1 MILNLGITMPVIPA
15 LSLNDFELRY
25 YNACHPGLEPGWF
38 TFCTKDQMVK
48 KLLFFILLFSGSA
61 VFSQGLQ
68 NVKEPVFKVGEYL
81 NYRLRYGFI
90 TAAEAS
96 IKVLETD
103 VKFDNRPV
111 FHLLAEGRTSGSF
124 NVFYKVRNRYD
135 SYVDQENLSPYL
147 YTENIREANYRRS
160 DKARFYQDEKKV
172 VSNKGTFKGNGQ
184 TFDVVSAY
192 FFARSLDISK
202 LKQGDKFSMDYFL
215 GDGISKL
222 EVQFVGKERIKTAL
236 GTFNCIKFSPSI
248 QPGRIFRKDSKLYLW
263 ITDDANRIP
272 VKAHVEILVG
282 SVTLELMEANGLKYP
297 LDLVK

>member
-1 MILNLGITMPVIPA
+1 MGKKNIL
-15 LSLNDFELRY
+15 F
-25 YNACHPGLEPGWF
+25 
-38 TFCTKDQMVK
+38 
-48 KLLFFILLFSGSA
+48 LLLISCSTA
-61 VFSQGLQ
+61 FSQGLQ
-68 NVKEPVFKVGEYL
+68 NVQEPVFKAGENL
-81 NYRLRYGFI
+81 SYRLRYGFI

-96 IKVLETD
+96 IKVLDTD
-103 VKFDNRPV
+103 AKFENRPV
-111 FHLLAEGRTSGSF
+111 FHLFAEGRTAGSF
-124 NVFYKVRNRYD
+124 NIFYKVRNRYD
-135 SYVDQENLSPYL
+135 SYIDKETLRPYL

-192 FFARSLDISK
+192 FFARSLDIST

-215 GDGISKL
+215 GGGISKL
-222 EVQFVGKERIKTAL
+222 EVQFVGRERINTAM

-272 VKAHVEILVG
+272 LRAQVEILVG
-282 SVTLELMEANGLKYP
+282 SVTLELITADGLKYP
-297 LDLVK
+297 LEIVK

>member
-1 MILNLGITMPVIPA
+1 
-15 LSLNDFELRY
+15 
-25 YNACHPGLEPGWF
+25 
-38 TFCTKDQMVK
+38 MVK
-48 KLLFFILLFSGSA
+48 KIILFLLLISCSTA
-61 VFSQGLQ
+61 FSQGLQ
-68 NVKEPVFKVGEYL
+68 SIKEPVFKAGENL
-81 NYRLRYGFI
+81 SYRLRYGFI

-96 IKVLETD
+96 IKVLDTEA
-103 VKFDNRPV
+103 KFDNRSV
-111 FHLLAEGRTSGSF
+111 FHLLAEGRTAGSF

-135 SYVDQENLSPYL
+135 SYIDKENLKPYL

-192 FFARSLDISK
+192 FFARSLDISN
-202 LKQGDKFSMDYFL
+202 LNQGDKFSLDYFL
-215 GDGISKL
+215 GGGISKL
-222 EVQFVGKERIKTAL
+222 EVEFAGRERIKTAL

-248 QPGRIFRKDSKLYLW
+248 QSGRIFRKDSKLYLW

-282 SVTLELMEANGLKYP
+282 SVTLELITADGLKYP
-297 LDLVK
+297 LGIVK